1 LAFALE
7 LRDMI
12 WTAAASLRDAA
23 FGSRLPESQRRKR
36 RREGL
41 PPQSKM
47 IRNPCLTWMML
58 LGLVIGGRFSTVSS
72 PPETASADGADPAL
86 QLLLRVAI
94 VGFAPATAANKPREL
109 ALAEALSRDG
119 RVALIDPS
127 IVQPALA
134 GIGYDGSINMSKD
147 EARKLGAAIGCDFF
161 IVGKAEALTR
171 SEHENESHEE
181 AYTGVMIVDGRTG
194 ALTAFDFISNRAST
208 RESALQA
215 LIKTLD
221 ARAAGYVDRMIQVRA
236 QARTPQ
242 SRDSVSAGSTAGDLV
257 EDVPGEGSP
266 RSAGFKTPEFI
277 NRVKPEYAVE
287 AEMADI
293 TATVEAM
300 VVFRS
305 NGEVGGIEITRWA
318 GFGLDESS
326 ERAIRQLKF
335 KPATRDG
342 NAINVRAMIRYN
354 FRRITE
360 PASKLDQPA
369 SKPPDKP
376 ERDLRQ
382 LFKPTYRRP

>member
-1 LAFALE
+1 
-7 LRDMI
+7 MV
-12 WTAAASLRDAA
+12 
-23 FGSRLPESQRRKR
+23 
-36 RREGL
+36 
-41 PPQSKM
+41 
-47 IRNPCLTWMML
+47 L
-58 LGLVIGGRFSTVSS
+58 LGLVIGCRFSWASAQ
-72 PPETASADGADPAL
+72 PETASADGADRAR
-86 QLLLRVAI
+86 QHLLLRVAI
-94 VGFAPATAANKPREL
+94 VGFAPATASNKPTEL

-127 IVQPALA
+127 IVQSALV
-134 GIGYDGSINMSKD
+134 GIGYDRSINMSKD

-171 SEHENESHEE
+171 SEHVNESHEE
-181 AYTGVMIVDGRTG
+181 SYTGVMIVDGRTG
-194 ALTAFDFISNRAST
+194 ALTTFDFISNKAST
-208 RESALQA
+208 RQSALQA
-215 LIKTLD
+215 LMKTLD
-221 ARAAGYVDRMIQVRA
+221 ARAAGYVDRMVQVRA
-236 QARTPQ
+236 HARTPQ
-242 SRDSVSAGSTAGDLV
+242 SRDSASAGSTSGDLV
-257 EDVPGEGSP
+257 EDVPGEDSP
-266 RSAGFKTPEFI
+266 RSAGFKAPEFI
-277 NRVKPEYAVE
+277 NRVKPEYATE

-318 GFGLDESS
+318 GFGLEESS

-360 PASKLDQPA
+360 PAGKLEQPT